1 MTRSIQAVY
10 ENGVLR
16 PLEPVDLSENVKV
29 TLTIAP
35 SPPAAGEE
43 EWLDTEF
50 HASCAR
56 EADPSI
62 SLDAVRAA
70 LAKIRGPMTED
81 FIAER
86 DER

>member
-1 MTRSIQAVY
+1 MTRNVPAIF

-16 PLEPVDLSENVKV
+16 PLEPVNLAENERV
-29 TLTIAP
+29 TLSIGK
-35 SPPAAGEE
+35 SSGDEL
-43 EWLDTEF
+43 LDTEF
-50 HASCAR
+50 LAACAN

-62 SLDAVRAA
+62 SLEAVRAA
-70 LAKIRGPMTED
+70 LAKIPGSMTAD